1 MKLNK
6 SKTLGLWALV
16 LLANYIAIAQPWYSL
31 EMAPNGTTVELGR
44 YDGFTAYSFLSPI
57 LLVSLAALFAAAF
70 IGGLARKIAGLLALA
85 LTAFGLVVLAG
96 KIAGSDVS
104 GLAPQIETLTGIAAT
119 HGIKDLTVLVLPFAS
134 ISLALL
140 SLLGAAEVVFLLSER
155 TWPKRTAK
163 GDRYQVQQSVSEP
176 SDTIGLWDS
185 QR

>member
-1 MKLNK
+1 MKLSK
-6 SKTLGLWALV
+6 SKTLGLWALI
-16 LLANYIAIAQPWYSL
+16 LLANYIAMAQPWYSL

-44 YDGFTAYSFLSPI
+44 YDGFTSYSFLSPI
-57 LLVSLAALFAAAF
+57 LMVSLAALFASAF

-85 LTAFGLVVLAG
+85 LTAFGLIILTG
-96 KIAGSDVS
+96 KITAADVS

-119 HGIKDLTVLVLPFAS
+119 HGIKDLTVIVLPFAT

-140 SLLGAAEVVFLLSER
+140 TLLAVAEVVFLITER
-155 TWPKRTAK
+155 RWPKRATK
-163 GDRYQVQQSVSEP
+163 GDRYQVKQSTGEP